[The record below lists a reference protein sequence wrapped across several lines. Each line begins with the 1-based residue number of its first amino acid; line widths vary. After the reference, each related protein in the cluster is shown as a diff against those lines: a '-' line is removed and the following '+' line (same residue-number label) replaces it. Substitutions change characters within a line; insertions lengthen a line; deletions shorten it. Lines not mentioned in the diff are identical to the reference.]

1 MDSPKRT
8 IPATVDMSGWT
19 MLRVCARVTPRIC
32 IPRKKIVSP
41 PAYPMRMEAQSVR
54 ATQRGI
60 PTISPPKPAASAP
73 ARTMRPPTR
82 ARNALMPADVSRPES
97 VWARMQMSAQ
107 VPALP
112 SAPAIPRA
120 RSLMNDHA
128 IQLSAV
134 ALSAQIGSRLGSPTS
149 DLRSLRCSPPADLC
163 SLLSDL
169 CSVSARGSW
178 LAAQPPVIRGTTGR
192 PPREPRADRGPPGS
206 CRGADPMADRHAH
219 PPARPPRSSRRDPTP
234 PP

>member
-1 MDSPKRT
+1 MDSPNST

-60 PTISPPKPAASAP
+60 PTISPPNPAASAP

-107 VPALP
+107 VQALP

-120 RSLMNDHA
+120 RSLMSDHVYSS
-128 IQLSAV
+128 QLSAV
-134 ALSAQIGSRLGSPTS
+134 TL
-149 DLRSLRCSPPADLC
+149 
-163 SLLSDL
+163 
-169 CSVSARGSW
+169 ARGSW
-178 LAAQPPVIRGTTGR
+178 LGTLLSRSGLCSVAARGSWLGTRRFIIRGTSGR

-206 CRGADPMADRHAH
+206 CRGPDPMADRHVH

-234 PP
+234 PR